1 MWCVG
6 DGLQLLPSDA
16 SVLTNYGH
24 LLFELRRNY
33 SGAEQAYRQAL
44 RVDPQVGFKV

>member
-1 MWCVG
+1 VWG
-6 DGLQLLPSDA
+6 WLQLLPSDA

-44 RVDPQVGFKV
+44 RVDPQVPALTQTP